1 MFLLKLFSRRQAK
14 QVKQVKHVKRDQLQE
29 IKALKE
35 LKNST
40 QAENVKNATNSN
52 KSTPSG
58 LKDARRFSRL
68 RYVGQRFLYYERKVS
83 TVFFWLF
90 VLAIVALVVTHKLP
104 HASQSLWMVLCVMLF
119 LGIGS
124 MVGLRLFKH
133 YFVKY
138 QWQQYLIPVIRA
150 VKEIYRRVIVTT
162 RQIYNSKWF
171 VVGLIVV
178 VSGLWVQWLFAGY
191 RLQPVTALPSCISL
205 QHGWLIGGQVSVNY
219 PQGKIAN
226 TDRQTGHLRYF
237 DYLSDIGLS
246 VDGGYRFVIDRRHTL
261 TPTLGFAV
269 SSNRVFSGS
278 EQTIITSLYDISGV
292 FKYHY
297 YFDSGFKLGAGSGL
311 GFVYGWVDRYG
322 FYGQYGQNNDPA
334 KSFYRNITP
343 IFGLY
348 SGYQW
353 HRHFSVEGGFS
364 AYLPYLFKSQQAVY
378 ESKSAIPTMYRFS
391 IGVSYVF

>member
-1 MFLLKLFSRRQAK
+1 MFLLKLFSRR

-29 IKALKE
+29 TKE
-35 LKNST
+35 LKKLT
-40 QAENVKNATNSN
+40 QAKNVKNVGNTKNAKNAKNSN
-52 KSTPSG
+52 KSNPSG

-90 VLAIVALVVTHKLP
+90 VLTITAVVVTHKLP

-150 VKEIYRRVIVTT
+150 VKEIYQRLIATF
-162 RQIYNSKWF
+162 RQVYHSKWF

-191 RLQPVTALPSCISL
+191 HLQPMSALPSCVL
-205 QHGWLIGGQVSVNY
+205 LEKGWLISGQVNVNY
-219 PQGKIAN
+219 PQGGIAN
-226 TDRQTGHLRYF
+226 TDQQTGHLRYF
-237 DYLSDIGLS
+237 DYLSDIGLG

-278 EQTIITSLYDISGV
+278 EQTIITSLYDISGIL
-292 FKYHY
+292 KYHY
-297 YFDSGFKLGAGSGL
+297 
-311 GFVYGWVDRYG
+311 
-322 FYGQYGQNNDPA
+322 
-334 KSFYRNITP
+334 
-343 IFGLY
+343 
-348 SGYQW
+348 
-353 HRHFSVEGGFS
+353 
-364 AYLPYLFKSQQAVY
+364 
-378 ESKSAIPTMYRFS
+378 
-391 IGVSYVF
+391 